1 MNVLKVINKKT
12 FFNDSFFNF
21 DDGTYAKG
29 DIILLNRETNIIYK
43 IDKNFK
49 STLYKPPIKI
59 NKICYDECENCYWA
73 LLDSNYKIYK
83 LNEHFRKISC
93 ISLKYPVDS
102 PFEICDMSY
111 CENDNLF
118 VITTKKYIFKFDKNG
133 SCKEK
138 IYEKNSLK
146 TYYSS
151 YCFCNS
157 TYVLYSQNKET
168 YISILMNGKET
179 DCYKIPSTCTPFS
192 ILHIKKEKNSKSET
206 ITLIATENNS
216 NKKYLISLSDNDDNS
231 SIPCISD
238 ELDNE
243 EMIHS
248 ILSIEKSLA
257 YILDLESEKLRKGIS
272 LANTV
277 DEMLK
282 LNENLTETIINITQ
296 LEYLLMNRL
305 KSLNGFK

>member
-43 IDKNFK
+43 INNNFK
-49 STLYKPPIKI
+49 FTLYKPPIKI
-59 NKICYDECENCYWA
+59 NKLCYDECENCYWA
-73 LLDSNYKIYK
+73 LIDSDYKIYK
-83 LNEHFRKISC
+83 LNEHFRKMSC

-118 VITTKKYIFKFDKNG
+118 VMTTKK
-133 SCKEK
+133 
-138 IYEKNSLK
+138 
-146 TYYSS
+146 SS

-192 ILHIKKEKNSKSET
+192 IIHIKKEKNSKSEI

-231 SIPCISD
+231 SIPCISN

-243 EMIHS
+243 EMISS
-248 ILSIEKSLA
+248 ILSVEKHLA

-296 LEYLLMNRL
+296 LEYLLMTRL